1 MNVPARPGWV
11 VLGAATLTAALTG
24 PGQTI
29 GVSVFIDHFVADLAL
44 DRSEVSTAYLVGT
57 LAGALMLPTVGRLV
71 DHFGVRIAQAT
82 VGVLFALALV
92 NMSLVDGLV
101 WLAVGFAG
109 IRFLGQG
116 ALSMVSTL
124 TVQLRF
130 DRRRGTAIG
139 IFTTASA
146 GAMAL
151 VPVALSLVIG
161 RFGWRTAWVIAAAT
175 VALVVVPIAWSV
187 LRGLPSRRAAA
198 DRVAPTGGF
207 DRRAAARTGS
217 FWMLAVVTGAAG
229 MMSTALNFHQIDLL
243 GDAGLSE
250 TAAAALFVPQ
260 VVGSSVAGLAI
271 GFLGDRVGTRFLP
284 AVSMA
289 LLLAAQLLGAV
300 AAPGVVVIA
309 YAVVLGAAGGAVRT
323 AASTL
328 QPKWF
333 GIGHLGSI
341 QGALTLFGVAAS
353 AVGPVLLTVT
363 ADAIGSYPP
372 ALVLLSVVPLGAL
385 LFALGPNQGPTSGDI
400 GVAAGAAPL
409 CHPRDP

>member
-1 MNVPARPGWV
+1 MVLAGAV
-11 VLGAATLTAALTG
+11 VTAAFTG

-29 GVSVFIDHFVADLAL
+29 GVSVFIDHFVDDLSLA
-44 DRSEVSTAYLVGT
+44 RSQVSTAYLLGT
-57 LAGALMLPTVGRLV
+57 LTGALMLPTVGRLV
-71 DHFGVRIAQAT
+71 DHFGVRVAQT
-82 VGVLFALALV
+82 TIGILFALALV
-92 NMSLVDGLV
+92 NMSMVDGLV
-101 WLAVGFAG
+101 WLAIGFAG

-130 DRRRGTAIG
+130 DRARGTALG

-151 VPVALSLVIG
+151 VPVVLSLVIA
-161 RFGWRTAWVIAAAT
+161 RWGWRATWLVAAGA
-175 VALVVVPIAWSV
+175 VFLVVVPIAWFV
-187 LRGLPSRRAAA
+187 LGGLPSRRSVPDQGAV
-198 DRVAPTGGF
+198 RVGH
-207 DRRAAARTGS
+207 DRRAATRTSS
-217 FWMLAVVTGAAG
+217 FWLLAAVTGAAG
-229 MMSTALNFHQIDLL
+229 IMSTALNFHQLDLL

-260 VVGSSVAGLAI
+260 VVGSSVAGLTI
-271 GFLGDRVGTRFLP
+271 GYVGDRIGTRFLP
-284 AVSMA
+284 AASMA
-289 LLLAAQLLGAV
+289 LLLAAQVLGAL

-328 QPKWF
+328 QPQWF

-353 AVGPVLLTVT
+353 AVGPVVLTLTEEAV
-363 ADAIGSYPP
+363 GSYPP
-372 ALVLLSVVPLGAL
+372 ALLLLSVVPLAAL
-385 LFALGPNQGPTSGDI
+385 LFALGPNRGPTSS
-400 GVAAGAAPL
+400 VAPTPPEPASGLPVA
-409 CHPRDP
+409 R